1 MRWRARPLIYKFSA
15 VFFVISVMAWSPWLT
30 EELCYGKV
38 VEHLG
43 GSEQPF
49 NYLGETMSVYD
60 VPKTISRIPF
70 CAVVYFPGE
79 AAFFVTFYG
88 AVL

>member
-1 MRWRARPLIYKFSA
+1 MRWRARPLLQKIGA
-15 VFFVISVMAWSPWLT
+15 AIFVISILAWAPWLT
-30 EELCYGKV
+30 EEFCYGKV

-43 GSEQPF
+43 GPEQPF
-49 NYLGETMSVYD
+49 NYLGETMSAGE
-60 VPKTISRIPF
+60 VPKILSRLPF
-70 CAVVYFPGE
+70 FAVVYFPGE